1 MRKILSE
8 DWPWFLFCGAI
19 VLVVGVLFVY
29 AGSLPRDRALQMKK
43 GPPPSSAF
51 IAVR

>member
-19 VLVVGVLFVY
+19 VLVVGMLFVY

-43 GPPPSSAF
+43 APMPTSSY
-51 IAVR
+51 IAIK